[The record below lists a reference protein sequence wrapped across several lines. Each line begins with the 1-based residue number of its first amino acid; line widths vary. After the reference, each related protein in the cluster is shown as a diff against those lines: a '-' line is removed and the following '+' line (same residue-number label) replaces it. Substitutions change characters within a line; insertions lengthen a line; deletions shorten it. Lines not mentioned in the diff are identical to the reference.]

1 MHHTGMK
8 TILRP
13 IATVCVLGA
22 THAFALD
29 LCAMLPK
36 PEAES
41 VVGTIKNVT
50 TMKAQGSLLGECTFE
65 GANGTLSMAARPAA
79 EYEATVR
86 ETFDKGKPPE
96 PAQGLAGKAV
106 KSKYGLL
113 YQPAGK
119 PYFLQVIGRRGGVE
133 DMALA
138 LEGAKKLRQ

>member
-1 MHHTGMK
+1 MHHAGMK
-8 TILRP
+8 TILRSVA
-13 IATVCVLGA
+13 ILGALGA

-29 LCAMLPK
+29 VCAMLPK

-41 VVGTIKNVT
+41 VVGKIRNVT

-65 GANGTLSMAARPAA
+65 GANGTLSMAARPAG
-79 EYEATVR
+79 EYEATVK
-86 ETFDKGKPPE
+86 ETFDNGKPPE

-119 PYFLQVIGRRGGVE
+119 PYFLQVIGRRGGE
-133 DMALA
+133 DDIALA
-138 LEGAKKLRQ
+138 LEGAKKLRP